1 MPYVEP
7 LSDTRTQVG
16 EMRVAARPGWAGE
29 KDGSFKIL
37 MKNHGLTAVV
47 SIVSCFPRAA
57 SRLPALTPILP
68 DGELSLD

>member
-37 MKNHGLTAVV
+37 LEGVIQAEKDSLA
-47 SIVSCFPRAA
+47 SILELGQA
-57 SRLPALTPILP
+57 PINRT
-68 DGELSLD
+68 